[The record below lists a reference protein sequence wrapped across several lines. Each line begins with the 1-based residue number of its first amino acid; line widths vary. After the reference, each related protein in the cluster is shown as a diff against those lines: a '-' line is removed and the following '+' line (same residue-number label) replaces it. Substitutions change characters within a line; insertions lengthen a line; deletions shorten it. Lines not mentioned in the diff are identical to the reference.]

1 MKKIITLL
9 IIAAAF
15 VFSAVNA
22 SAAFDGSKL
31 ENALPP
37 AANEILGDASV
48 DTANADGILSR
59 LGNYIKKNI
68 RNEFVSALRP
78 VCSIIAAAVV
88 CTLADGIQTKK
99 EFDYVNLAACLFVA
113 VGSIGDV
120 NSVASLSGQ
129 AVREMHEF
137 SLVLLPMLSSAAAA
151 AGAVSS
157 AAAKYAATALFLDMM
172 LSAAEKLLL
181 PILGAYIAA
190 LLASAATGDG
200 RLKGV
205 VKLMKWTSKR
215 SLICIVSVF
224 TFYLSISGIASS
236 GADAAAVKTA
246 KALIGSFV
254 PVVGKM
260 VAGASESLAAGAG
273 IIRNSIGLFGLGGVL
288 ALCAAPFLEIGIR
301 YLLFKA
307 VASVV
312 SVIAGERLG
321 SFVDGIGQAYG
332 MLLGLVGT
340 TAVFMFVSILSLI
353 RTVV

>member
-1 MKKIITLL
+1 MKKHIFFL
-9 IIAAAF
+9 IIAAMVLMPSGKAE
-15 VFSAVNA
+15 
-22 SAAFDGSKL
+22 AAFDGSRL

-37 AANEILGDASV
+37 SAIEIMGDSSV
-48 DTANADGILSR
+48 ESINTDSIFTR
-59 LGNYIKKNI
+59 FGNYIKENI
-68 RNEFVSALRP
+68 KREFVSALRP
-78 VCSIIAAAVV
+78 VASIIAAAIV
-88 CTLADGIQTKK
+88 CTLAEGLQTKK

-113 VGSIGDV
+113 VGSLADV
-120 NSVASLSGQ
+120 NSVASMSGQ
-129 AVREMHEF
+129 AVSDMHEF

-181 PILGAYIAA
+181 PILGAYSAA
-190 LLASAATGDG
+190 LLASSATGDG

-205 VKLMKWTSKR
+205 VKFMKWTSKK
-215 SLICIVSVF
+215 SLVCIVSVF
-224 TFYLSISGIASS
+224 TFYLSITGIAAS
-236 GADAAAVKTA
+236 GADALAVKTA

-260 VAGASESLAAGAG
+260 VAGASESIATGAG
-273 IIRNSIGLFGLGGVL
+273 IIRNSIGVFGLGGVL
-288 ALCAAPFLEIGIR
+288 AVCASPFLVIGLR

-307 VASVV
+307 VAAVV

-340 TAVFMFVSILSLI
+340 SAVFMFISILSII